1 MKKTVSRLC
10 AALVLA
16 MAAGAGQAQTCSDPD
31 PLRLAVIPQ
40 MQDQTA
46 AGHYDAL
53 IDTLRDELNRNIVL
67 VPVGSYG
74 AVVEG
79 LFDGSIALAELG
91 PGSYALARDR
101 GADVVAFASLHR
113 RSDASGPSAY
123 HSVLIVRRD
132 AGVRSLE
139 ALKGSSLSLVDP
151 ASTSGAIVPRAA
163 LPRITGMPLETW
175 FGRVSF
181 AGSHDLA
188 IDAVLDGRVAAAFVS
203 DTRIKEVKHRGRPAA
218 DALHIVWRS
227 GPIPSDPFVYQNS
240 LCMSLK
246 QAIHRVFFER
256 REQLQPL
263 FSWRGMQG
271 FVPVSDS
278 DYQLLMQETSMGP
291 GSS

>member
-1 MKKTVSRLC
+1 MKKTVSGCC
-10 AALVLA
+10 AAFLLA
-16 MAAGAGQAQTCSDPD
+16 TAAGAVQAQTCSDPD
-31 PLRLAVIPQ
+31 PLRIAVIPQ
-40 MQDQTA
+40 MRNQTA
-46 AGHYDAL
+46 AGYYDAL
-53 IDTLRDELNRNIVL
+53 IDTLRDELNRNVVL

-101 GADVVAFASLHR
+101 GTDVVAFASLHR
-113 RSDASGPSAY
+113 QIDATGPSAY
-123 HSVLIVRRD
+123 HSVLITRRD
-132 AGVRSLE
+132 AGVGSLE

-151 ASTSGAIVPRAA
+151 ASTSGAIVPRVA
-163 LPRITGMPLETW
+163 LQRITGVPLETW

-203 DTRIKEVKHRGRPAA
+203 DTRIREVKSRGRPAA
-218 DALHIVWRS
+218 EALHIVWRS
-227 GPIPSDPFVYQNS
+227 APIPSDPFVYQNS
-240 LCMSLK
+240 LCKPVK

-256 REQLQPL
+256 REELQPL

-278 DYQLLMQETSMGP
+278 DYQLLMQDGESLNQ
-291 GSS
+291 

>member
-1 MKKTVSRLC
+1 MRKALSRFG
-10 AALVLA
+10 AAFLLA
-16 MAAGAGQAQTCSDPD
+16 MAAGVVQAQTCSDPD
-31 PLRLAVIPQ
+31 PLRIAVIPQ
-40 MQDQTA
+40 MRNQTA

-53 IDTLRDELNRNIVL
+53 IDTLRDELNRDIVL

-79 LFDGSIALAELG
+79 LLDGSIALAELG

-101 GADVVAFASLHR
+101 GTDVVAFASLHR
-113 RSDASGPSAY
+113 QIDASGPSAY

-132 AGVRSLE
+132 AGVRSIE

-163 LPRITGMPLETW
+163 LPRITGVPLETW

-181 AGSHDLA
+181 SGSHDLA
-188 IDAVLDGRVAAAFVS
+188 IDTVLNGRVAAAFVS
-203 DTRIKEVKHRGRPAA
+203 DTRIKEVKYRGRPAA

-227 GPIPSDPFVYQNS
+227 APIPSDPFVYQNG
-240 LCMSLK
+240 LCKPVK
-246 QAIHRVFFER
+246 QAIQRVFFER
-256 REQLQPL
+256 QEELQPL
-263 FSWRGMQG
+263 FSWRGMRG

-278 DYQLLMQETSMGP
+278 DYQLLMQGEADDS
-291 GSS
+291 